1 MPSVVAKIGHIVVIG
16 GAEQCSI
23 VLRFEVVRVTQYV
36 NKPFHFVEAVI
47 LITFNLQNY
56 KNTHTVARNF
66 LNIFSFELSQK
77 KCKFAKNL
85 WSHTMNPQIENHP
98 FEPFLPEGARVLML
112 GTFPPK
118 PERWSMEFYY
128 PNKINDMWRIMG
140 LIFYGDKNR
149 FWLEQEKR
157 FDLPSLKSF
166 LTQQRI
172 ALYDTAMRVRRLK
185 DNASDKFLEI
195 VETIDLDRFFAL
207 RPTIKAIVTAGEKAT
222 GVIAEKAGVEVP
234 KTGERVDCEY
244 HGHPFALYRMPSSSR
259 AYPLALEKKGEA
271 YGAMFRALGYEV

>member
-1 MPSVVAKIGHIVVIG
+1 MEKLPPI
-16 GAEQCSI
+16 EQ
-23 VLRFEVVRVTQYV
+23 
-36 NKPFHFVEAVI
+36 
-47 LITFNLQNY
+47 
-56 KNTHTVARNF
+56 
-66 LNIFSFELSQK
+66 
-77 KCKFAKNL
+77 
-85 WSHTMNPQIENHP
+85 HP
-98 FEPFLPEGARVLML
+98 FEPFLPPEARVLML

-140 LIFYGDKNR
+140 LIFYADKNR
-149 FWLEQEKR
+149 FWLEDEKR
-157 FDLPSLKSF
+157 FDLPRLKAF
-166 LTQQRI
+166 LTEQRI
-172 ALYDTAMRVRRLK
+172 ALFDTAMRVRRLK

-195 VETIDLDRFFAL
+195 VETIDLDRFFTL

-259 AYPLALEKKGEA
+259 AFPLALEKKAEA
-271 YGAMFRALGYEV
+271 YRAMFRSLGYDV